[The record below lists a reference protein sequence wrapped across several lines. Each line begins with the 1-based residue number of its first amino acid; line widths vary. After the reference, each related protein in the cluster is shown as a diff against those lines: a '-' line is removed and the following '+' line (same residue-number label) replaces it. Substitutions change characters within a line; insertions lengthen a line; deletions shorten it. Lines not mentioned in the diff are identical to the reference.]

1 MSSSSAQKGRRTMRG
16 SILLNSALGMAAL
29 LALAACGGSDEG
41 GSTLNQGGQDP
52 NTPVTTQPGASS
64 GGSST
69 PVKTPAQEQEE
80 EVKKILDARKVD
92 YGEALRTASLKLVSE
107 LPTFDQ
113 IQRIATASNEAAQ
126 KQVYEQEVDKMMAD
140 PRFEARMIQWWRD
153 TLATGPVA
161 PRAGFPSYDTAATFA
176 AQVVLEDRSYMEL
189 FTATK
194 GTCPTYRAGATPT
207 EKGVFTPADCTTGAN
222 AAPTAGLLTDP
233 GLLSQYYANM
243 AFRRVRIV
251 QERFACSKFPAEFA
265 TSPTPMGAGTYTNP
279 WPFNALPD
287 SKASVNFQ
295 DTSAVI
301 CANCHNTMNRMAPL
315 FGNYDDKGV
324 YNPTQVQV
332 QTPIANTPRTKMEDW
347 LPAGQPLAWRNGKTV
362 TDMASLGKAMVD
374 DPDVQRC
381 AVTRVF
387 NFAMSKGD
395 VVNDLATLPQVVTD
409 PYLKSFKD
417 GGFKLKPIIAQV
429 FKSED
434 FIKF

>member
-1 MSSSSAQKGRRTMRG
+1 MRG
-16 SILLNSALGMAAL
+16 GILLKTALGMAAL

-41 GSTLNQGGQDP
+41 GGSLNQGGQDP
-52 NTPVTTQPGASS
+52 NAPVNTDPGTTS

-113 IQRIATASNEAAQ
+113 IQRLATASNEAAQ
-126 KQVYEQEVDKMMAD
+126 KQVYEQEIDKMMAD
-140 PRFEARMIQWWRD
+140 PRFEVRMIQWWRD
-153 TLATGPVA
+153 TLATGGPS

-189 FTATK
+189 FTASK
-194 GTCPTYRAGATPT
+194 GTCPTYRAGATAT

-265 TSPTPMGAGTYTNP
+265 SNPTPMGAGTYTTP
-279 WPFNALPD
+279 WPFDKLPD
-287 SKASVNFQ
+287 SKETDAAKKGAVNFQ

-315 FGNYDDKGV
+315 FANYDDKGV
-324 YNPTQVQV
+324 YNATTIQV
-332 QTPIANTPRTKMEDW
+332 QTPVPGTPATRRVDW
-347 LPAGQPLAWRNGKTV
+347 LKDGEPLAWRNGKTV
-362 TDMASLGKAMVD
+362 TDIVSLGKAMVD
-374 DPDVQRC
+374 DTDVQRC